1 MSKDPQ
7 GHYHQ
12 RLYALDLATGA
23 ERRSSPVTIRAS
35 YPGTGD
41 GSDDGHVLFN
51 PAQYKERPGLLL
63 LRGVVYTFWSSN
75 CDHRPY
81 TGWVI
86 GYAAHGLR
94 SKRVLDLTPNGHD
107 GAIWASGAGPAAGP
121 GGHIYF
127 LDGNGS
133 FGRRFDSRGFPIDHD
148 FGNAFIRLSVS
159 GGRIRVSDYFNMD
172 HTRAESRADED
183 LGSGGALVLPPL
195 RGQLK
200 RIRKLAIGAGKDGHI
215 YVVNRNDMGGFH
227 PERNDIWQELPHAL
241 KGPEFG
247 MPAYFNHEIYFGAVG
262 QPIRAFRI
270 QGT

>member
-1 MSKDPQ
+1 GKVDAQPLYVSAVRIHDRPVAVLYVATEADRLYALNAQTGAILWEDTLLRAGETPSDDRHCSQVRPTIGVTATPVIDLRDGRRGTIFAVAMSKDPQ

-172 HTRAESRADED
+172 HTRAESRAD
-183 LGSGGALVLPPL
+183 
-195 RGQLK
+195 
-200 RIRKLAIGAGKDGHI
+200 
-215 YVVNRNDMGGFH
+215 
-227 PERNDIWQELPHAL
+227 
-241 KGPEFG
+241 
-247 MPAYFNHEIYFGAVG
+247 
-262 QPIRAFRI
+262 
-270 QGT
+270 